1 MDWQNV
7 LIDSGLLQ
15 AILTALAIVV
25 AVGVKAAL
33 AKWAKLQETST
44 AAQYADTLVRA
55 AWQLFPDSQ
64 KQKMKVYAVGL
75 LQSQLKGL
83 TAEQAEA
90 FVEAAVVRYKQELK

>member
-25 AVGVKAAL
+25 AVGLKAAL
-33 AKWAKLQETST
+33 GKWAKLQETST

-55 AWQLFPDSQ
+55 AWQLFPATQ
-64 KQKMKVYAVGL
+64 KQKMKLYAIGL
-75 LQSQLKGL
+75 LQSAMKGL

-90 FVEAAVVRYKQELK
+90 YIEAAVARYKQEIK